1 MDLELYKKVKKE
13 KKMTIADIA
22 TAANLPKGTVQ
33 NIFCGYIP
41 NPRIDTIEA
50 IERALGIDK
59 QPAAPISNEITEERL
74 QALGFDLTA
83 ISDLSDED
91 LQLIRSTLK
100 TLVTELKERKKK

>member
-1 MDLELYKKVKKE
+1 MTLDEIKNYLKVNKITYKELSEQSGVPESTLKNLFSG
-13 KKMTIADIA
+13 A
-22 TAANLPKGTVQ
+22 TT
-33 NIFCGYIP
+33 
-41 NPRIDTIEA
+41 NPRISTMQA

-59 QPAAPISNEITEERL
+59 QPAAPISNEITEDRL

-83 ISDLSDED
+83 ISDLSEED

>member
-1 MDLELYKKVKKE
+1 MNLELYKKVKKE

-22 TAANLPKGTVQ
+22 AAANLPKGTVQ

-59 QPAAPISNEITEERL
+59 QPTATISNEITPDRL
-74 QALGFDLTA
+74 QALGFDLSE
-83 ISDLSDED
+83 ISTLSDKDIET
-91 LQLIRSTLK
+91 IRNTIRV
-100 TLVTELKERKKK
+100 LVENLKKK

>member
-59 QPAAPISNEITEERL
+59 QPTATISNEITEERL
-74 QALGFDLTA
+74 QALGFDLSEIAT
-83 ISDLSDED
+83 LSDKDIET
-91 LQLIRSTLK
+91 IRNTIRV
-100 TLVTELKERKKK
+100 LVENLKKK

>member
-1 MDLELYKKVKKE
+1 MNLELYKKVKKE

-22 TAANLPKGTVQ
+22 AAANLPKGTVQ

-59 QPAAPISNEITEERL
+59 QPTPPITVDKLGS
-74 QALGFDLTA
+74 LGFDLSE
-83 ISDLSDED
+83 IEKLSDKDIET
-91 LQLIRSTLK
+91 IRNTIRV
-100 TLVTELKERKKK
+100 LVENLKKKEK

>member
-1 MDLELYKKVKKE
+1 MTLEEIKNYLKVNKITYKKLSEQSGVPESTLK
-13 KKMTIADIA
+13 
-22 TAANLPKGTVQ
+22 NLFSGTTT
-33 NIFCGYIP
+33 
-41 NPRIDTIEA
+41 NPRISTMQA

-59 QPAAPISNEITEERL
+59 QPTATISNEITEERL

-83 ISDLSDED
+83 ISDLSEED